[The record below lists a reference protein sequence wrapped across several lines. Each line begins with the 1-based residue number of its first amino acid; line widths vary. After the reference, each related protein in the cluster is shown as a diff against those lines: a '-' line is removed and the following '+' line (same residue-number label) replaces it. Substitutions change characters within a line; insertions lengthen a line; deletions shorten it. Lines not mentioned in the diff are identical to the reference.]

1 VKVLG
6 RRGRSRRRPAPVAAL
21 TLGLVLASACVG
33 SGKVARSSELGPLPD
48 GVRIV
53 TDVTTGCRDGEAGF
67 DYRYVVLA
75 GTGDLSSGSPLLQR
89 LRDNGF
95 YHSVGLPDDLP
106 WITVG
111 YQNEHYPLRAE
122 LGSLRRYLDHP
133 VPHQGPDPA
142 SVPPEVRAHPEDAVL
157 VALRPTDFACSTPL

>member
-1 VKVLG
+1 VL
-6 RRGRSRRRPAPVAAL
+6 VAAA
-21 TLGLVLASACVG
+21 GMLASACVG

-53 TDVTTGCRDGEAGF
+53 TDVTTPCRDGESGF
-67 DYRYVVLA
+67 DYRYVVLT
-75 GTGDLSSGSPLLQR
+75 GTRDLSSQSPLLRQ
-89 LRDNGF
+89 LRANGF

-122 LGSLRRYLDHP
+122 LGSLARYLDRP
-133 VPHQGPDPA
+133 VPHEGPDPA
-142 SVPPEVRAHPEDAVL
+142 AVPPEVRAHPDDAVV
-157 VALRPTDFACSTPL
+157 VALRPTDFTCSTPL